1 MTPFEVCWEVLFFEA
16 DIMIV
21 KKEGRDESKQVNSP
35 MKRGLHSLSHV
46 GRNRKKFPPGTKPNW
61 MDQIRRPSF
70 LSQDSEIESY
80 ARQIAE
86 VASVSFASDPCF
98 KRRRLILANL
108 NIVLEEYLS
117 VVIFDISHSKFVFDY
132 VVCFAFYFTST
143 LPCLFML
150 PYVQWFNFRV
160 LLTWARLL
168 EFNFLTPKAK
178 SGFDQKTPRCTKL
191 PLEMA
196 HRI

>member
-1 MTPFEVCWEVLFFEA
+1 MKLYSLKPIFWSWKRRGRIRL
-16 DIMIV
+16 IV
-21 KKEGRDESKQVNSP
+21 QWKEDCIP
-35 MKRGLHSLSHV
+35 SH
-46 GRNRKKFPPGTKPNW
+46 TS
-61 MDQIRRPSF
+61 D
-70 LSQDSEIESY
+70 EIE
-80 ARQIAE
+80 RNFHPEPNRRDRILCP
-86 VASVSFASDPCF
+86 SDSRSSQCLICFRSLF

>member
-1 MTPFEVCWEVLFFEA
+1 M
-16 DIMIV
+16 IM

-35 MKRGLHSLSHV
+35 IKRGLHSLSYV
-46 GRNRKKFPPGTKPNW
+46 GRNQKKFPPGTKP
-61 MDQIRRPSF
+61 F

-117 VVIFDISHSKFVFDY
+117 VVIFDISHSNLSLITSCALHFILRLHYLAYSCYHMCSDLTSE
-132 VVCFAFYFTST
+132 FY
-143 LPCLFML
+143 
-150 PYVQWFNFRV
+150 
-160 LLTWARLL
+160 
-168 EFNFLTPKAK
+168 
-178 SGFDQKTPRCTKL
+178 
-191 PLEMA
+191 
-196 HRI
+196 

>member
-1 MTPFEVCWEVLFFEA
+1 
-16 DIMIV
+16 
-21 KKEGRDESKQVNSP
+21 
-35 MKRGLHSLSHV
+35 MKRGLHSLSYIA
-46 GRNRKKFPPGTKPNW
+46 RNRKKFPPGTKPNW

-70 LSQDSEIESY
+70 LSQDSEIESH
-80 ARQIAE
+80 ALQIAE

-143 LPCLFML
+143 LPCFLKL

-160 LLTWARLL
+160 SLTWARLL

>member
-1 MTPFEVCWEVLFFEA
+1 
-16 DIMIV
+16 
-21 KKEGRDESKQVNSP
+21 
-35 MKRGLHSLSHV
+35 
-46 GRNRKKFPPGTKPNW
+46 
-61 MDQIRRPSF
+61 MDQIRRPSL

-117 VVIFDISHSKFVFDY
+117 VVIFDISHSKFVFHNY

-150 PYVQWFNFRV
+150 PYVQ
-160 LLTWARLL
+160 
-168 EFNFLTPKAK
+168 
-178 SGFDQKTPRCTKL
+178 
-191 PLEMA
+191 
-196 HRI
+196 